1 MFARTVSVPQAIK
14 EILSSNNLY
23 FQALLSGIANY
34 TALAQK
40 IKPEVERL
48 TASSA
53 NTGTIVVAIKRIVDG
68 LQKEGEADTRG
79 EEGGIGRTGAGRGNK
94 SNLRDLFPIFEGV
107 RMSLTGSMMDIDFNE
122 SKFEE
127 LSDIFD
133 EIFDKEIS
141 HSYNIFQTD
150 KQTRL
155 LAEDIQEI
163 RNIITSGSKKFDGS
177 IKRGLSRITI
187 TLPAINEGDTGS
199 NKYYSFISSISDII
213 YNSRIKIHD
222 AFFTP
227 REIVLVLN
235 DTDALRAY
243 KLLRPTISGKTE

>member
-1 MFARTVSVPQAIK
+1 MFSHTVSVPQAIK

-23 FQALLSGIANY
+23 LHALLSGIANY

-68 LQKEGEADTRG
+68 LAKEEEAR
-79 EEGGIGRTGAGRGNK
+79 EREGGGRGTENRSSFK
-94 SNLRDLFPIFEGV
+94 DIFPIFEGV

-122 SKFEE
+122 SKFER

-133 EIFDKEIS
+133 ELFEKEIS
-141 HSYNIFQTD
+141 NNYNVFQTD
-150 KQTRL
+150 KQIRL

-163 RNIITSGSKKFDGS
+163 RNIIVSGSKKFDGS
-177 IKRGLSRITI
+177 IKGGLSKITI
-187 TLPAINEGDTGS
+187 TLPPINENDTS

-213 YNSRIKIHD
+213 YNSRVKVQD

-235 DTDALRAY
+235 DSDALRAY
-243 KLLRPTISGKTE
+243 ELLRPTISGKTE